1 MLLTD
6 FWEIGFGNTPIFLK
20 LSRKCRARVIDK
32 SRQFIGI
39 SPSGYAALFFGIFR
53 KFYGLVYRQI
63 YRQSPRKLLDTVT
76 GILSI
81 NRKCSV
87 AHGRIADF
95 IVVFSITFLM
105 AGR

>member
-20 LSRKCRARVIDK
+20 LSRKYRARVIDK

-39 SPSGYAALFFGIFR
+39 SPSCCAASFFGISR
-53 KFYGLVYRQI
+53 KFYGLVYCQI
-63 YRQSPRKLLDTVT
+63 YRKILASVT

-81 NRKCSV
+81 NRKCSG
-87 AHGRIADF
+87 AHGRMADF
-95 IVVFSITFLM
+95 IVVCSITFLM

>member
-6 FWEIGFGNTPIFLK
+6 FWEIGFGNTPVFFK
-20 LSRKCRARVIDK
+20 LSRKCRARVTDK

-39 SPSGYAALFFGIFR
+39 SSSRCAVLFFGTFR
-53 KFYGLVYRQI
+53 KFYGLVYCQI
-63 YRQSPRKLLDTVT
+63 YRQSPRKLLASVT

-81 NRKCSV
+81 NRKCSG
-87 AHGRIADF
+87 AHGRMADF